1 MHRSRNVSASL
12 VLATAVAAAVL
23 CSVASCNVNIN
34 NVPGQVPF
42 TELIVFGDSLSDNGN
57 LRLESG
63 VVPFDPYSLGRFSN
77 GAVWVQ
83 YLAQSLGLPLVPS
96 YVGGSN
102 YATGGSQTG
111 LAFSDLNPDQPIP
124 LGPNIRQ
131 QVQLYPGTP
140 NGTELFVVWGGGN
153 DFFSVLAGV
162 TQLTPQQMAD
172 DLFLAI
178 SVLYDR
184 GGRSFAVCNLP
195 DIGRTPAYRGGDQQ
209 ALATQLTLQ
218 FNAALWAR
226 LDQLQNLTNITIY
239 RIDVF
244 NFFEQ
249 MIANPPPGITNTTD
263 PAWSGNFV
271 GYLGQGTLVADPDA
285 HIFWDSVHP
294 TRISHSILGQFA
306 IDTIQQQ
313 LVIKNPAVVPWQL
326 GPPPLPPQIAVWLAY
341 VENLPVFYANR
352 GP

>member
-1 MHRSRNVSASL
+1 MQRFRRIPHTL
-12 VLATAVAAAVL
+12 ILAAAL
-23 CSVASCNVNIN
+23 ASAASCNVN
-34 NVPGQVPF
+34 NVPGQLPF
-42 TELIVFGDSLSDNGN
+42 TEIIVFGDSLSDNGN

-83 YLAQSLGLPLVPS
+83 YLAQYLDLPLFPS

-111 LAFSDLNPDQPIP
+111 LAFSDLDPGQPIP

-184 GGRSFAVCNLP
+184 GGRSFVVCNLP
-195 DIGRTPAYRGGDQQ
+195 DIGKTPAYRGGEQQ
-209 ALATQLTLQ
+209 ALATQLTLE

-239 RIDVF
+239 RLDVF
-244 NFFEQ
+244 NLFEQ
-249 MIANPPPGITNTTD
+249 LIANPPPGITNTTE
-263 PAWSGNFV
+263 PAWTGTFL
-271 GYLGQGTLVADPDA
+271 GYLGSGTLVPDPDV
-285 HIFWDSVHP
+285 HVFWDSVHP
-294 TRISHSILGQFA
+294 TRISHQVLGQFA

-313 LVIKNPAVVPWQL
+313 LVIKNPAVVPLQL
-326 GPPPLPPQIAVWLAY
+326 GPPPLPPAIAVWLAY
-341 VENLPVFYANR
+341 IENLPVFYANR
-352 GP
+352 MN